1 MIQVDFLKIINIHVA
16 LKNYL
21 TDLLAGIDVAPL
33 EHAKIKQDNGCYL
46 GKLIFGDEQL
56 LANYPAFE
64 EVRSLHANF
73 HGVSAEVLRL
83 YQAGQHEKATQLL
96 HGRFDVVFRRLK
108 SRIILLSH
116 QYHADLI
123 NANKTY
129 SSPNAVKESHTPHLG
144 VVR

>member
-1 MIQVDFLKIINIHVA
+1 MQVDFLKMINIHVA
-16 LKNYL
+16 MKNYL
-21 TDLLAGIDVAPL
+21 TDLLAGINVAPL
-33 EHAKIKQDNGCYL
+33 EHAKIKQDNACYL
-46 GKLIFGDEQL
+46 GKLIFGEEQL

-83 YQAGQHEKATQLL
+83 YQVGQHEKAAQLL
-96 HGRFDVVFRRLK
+96 HGRFDDVFRKLK

-116 QYHADLI
+116 QYNADLI

-129 SSPNAVKESHTPHLG
+129 SHPNAVKESHTPHFG

>member
-1 MIQVDFLKIINIHVA
+1 MQVDFLKMINIHVA

-21 TDLLAGIDVAPL
+21 TDLLAGITVAPL
-33 EHAKIKQDNGCYL
+33 EHTKIKQDNACYL
-46 GKLIFGDEQL
+46 GKLVFDDEQL
-56 LANYPAFE
+56 LANFPAFE

-73 HGVSAEVLRL
+73 HGVSAEVMRL

-96 HGRFDVVFRRLK
+96 HGRFDVVFRKLK

-116 QYHADLI
+116 QYNADLI
-123 NANKTY
+123 NANKMY
-129 SSPNAVKESHTPHLG
+129 SHPNAVKESHTPHLG